1 MWQYIKRAYYRKK
14 KMGDTAQ
21 WPPLLHKARSGG
33 GGGWGV
39 SEKFSVLAKRG
50 ELALFEFL
58 GGSGFFQVSGAEDFL
73 KVFLIK

>member
-1 MWQYIKRAYYRKK
+1 MWQYIKRAGPITEK

-21 WPPLLHKARSGG
+21 WPPFFCKEGRGRGG
-33 GGGWGV
+33 

-50 ELALFEFL
+50 GLAFFEFL
-58 GGSGFFQVSGAEDFL
+58 GGSGFFQGRGAEDFL